1 MASLWLHQEIPENSK
16 EGIHEEVTA
25 QAIKRVV
32 AWQIQKAMKAKK
44 LTKTTLAARM
54 GTSRAAL
61 DRLLDDK
68 DTGLTLTTLD
78 RAARALGKRV
88 KIELAARAGSSE
100 PI

>member
-1 MASLWLHQEIPENSK
+1 MGKKHIGSDFDEFMQE
-16 EGIHEEVTA
+16 EGFREQATA

-32 AWQIQKAMKAKK
+32 SWQIQKAMKAKN
-44 LTKTTLAARM
+44 LTKTELAARM

-88 KIELAARAGSSE
+88 KIELAA
-100 PI
+100 

>member
-1 MASLWLHQEIPENSK
+1 MRKKHIGSDFDEFLDK
-16 EGIHEEVTA
+16 EGLREEVTA

-32 AWQIQKAMKAKK
+32 AWQIQKAMKAQK
-44 LTKTTLAARM
+44 LTKSSLATRM

-88 KIELAARAGSSE
+88 RIELAA
-100 PI
+100 